1 MVNIRIILIL
11 ALFPFVVQAAG
22 RTAESYRVLLE
33 ADQAAIVI
41 HQCMREA
48 PVAIQDT
55 WVPDATVMQKL
66 DERLPD
72 ILKLESTLCCGAGGR
87 VTHLD
92 RYFLQYAGLVIEGRK
107 LIYVNALPAGS
118 ADKNWRNKTVLSCA
132 ANTDYWGVLYDPDSG
147 HFSDLAF
154 NGEPDDGGMR

>member
-11 ALFPFVVQAAG
+11 ALSPFAVQAAG
-22 RTAESYRVLLE
+22 RAAESYRVLLE
-33 ADQAAIVI
+33 GDQAAIVI

-55 WVPDATVMQKL
+55 WVPDAAVVQKL
-66 DERLPD
+66 DARLSD
-72 ILKLESTLCCGAGGR
+72 ILKLESTLCCGAGER

-107 LIYVNALPAGS
+107 LIYINALPVAA
-118 ADKNWRNKTVLSCA
+118 ADKDWRSKTVLSCA
-132 ANTDYWGVLYDPDSG
+132 ASADYWGVLYDPDSG
-147 HFSDLAF
+147 QFSDLAF
-154 NGEPDDGGMR
+154 NGAPDDGEMH